1 MRELLALYAD
11 MRIIFLCQQGA
22 EIMALRKK
30 RVFV

>member
-1 MRELLALYAD
+1 

-30 RVFV
+30 RVFVW